1 GDVMASSADARR
13 PRGISRLAWWAARAQ
28 NNPGYPRVLG
38 PMIRALQSNHP
49 KADIDLVVRAYKV
62 AEVAHRGQTR
72 KSGDGYIT
80 HPLAVATILAE
91 IGMPPVTLAAALL
104 HDTVEATSYW
114 LDELPEEF
122 GSDAAARGD
131 AVTTLDKLTYG
142 PPAPPATV

>member
-1 GDVMASSADARR
+1 MASSADARR

-72 KSGDGYIT
+72 KSGDAYIT
-80 HPLAVATILAE
+80 HPIAVATILAE
-91 IGMPPVTLAAALL
+91 IGKIGRASCRERA
-104 HDTVEATSYW
+104 EG
-114 LDELPEEF
+114 E
-122 GSDAAARGD
+122 GGR
-131 AVTTLDKLTYG
+131 
-142 PPAPPATV
+142 